1 MTDVGD
7 LELVSECLEGNANAF
22 GTLIDR
28 YQKVVFNT
36 ALKMVNDYNDAQD
49 IAQTVFVKA
58 YEKLD
63 TFNPTYK
70 FFSWLYRMV
79 VNESINWQKKKKY
92 HKELD
97 HKIVSI
103 GKTPDKILDDKEL
116 SESLRG
122 AIVELP
128 IDYRVVIIFRH
139 FEDLTYK
146 EMGEALKIPEK
157 TIKSRLFTA
166 RKLLCD
172 ILIKRG
178 IVNND

>member
-28 YQKVVFNT
+28 YQKIVFNT
-36 ALKMVNDYNDAQD
+36 ALKMVNDSNDAQD
-49 IAQTVFVKA
+49 IAQTVFLKA

-63 TFNPTYK
+63 TFNPDYK
-70 FFSWLYRMV
+70 FFSWIYRMV
-79 VNESINWQKKKKY
+79 INEAINWQKKKKY

-97 HKIVSI
+97 HKIVAI
-103 GKTPDKILDDKEL
+103 EKTPDRILDDKEL
-116 SESLRG
+116 SESLRD

-128 IDYRVVIIFRH
+128 TDYRVVIIFRH

-146 EMGEALKIPEK
+146 EMEKVLKIPEK
-157 TIKSRLFTA
+157 TVKSRLFTA

-172 ILIKRG
+172 ILINRG

>member
-1 MTDVGD
+1 MTDVSD
-7 LELVSECLEGNANAF
+7 LDLVSECLGGNSRAF

-28 YQKVVFNT
+28 YQMTVFNT

-49 IAQTVFVKA
+49 IAQTVFAKA

-70 FFSWLYRMV
+70 FFSWIYRMV

-97 HKIVSI
+97 HKVISI
-103 GKTPDKILDDKEL
+103 GKTPDRVLDDKEL
-116 SESLRG
+116 SESMRD

-128 IDYRVVIIFRH
+128 PDYRTVIISRH

-146 EMGEALKIPEK
+146 EMAQTLKIPEK

-178 IVNND
+178 IV

>member
-1 MTDVGD
+1 MTDQGD
-7 LELVSECLEGNANAF
+7 LELVNECLGGDAKAF

-28 YQKVVFNT
+28 YQVTVFNT
-36 ALKMVNDYNDAQD
+36 AMKMVNDYNDAQD

-70 FFSWLYRMV
+70 FFSWIYRMV

-103 GKTPDKILDDKEL
+103 EKTPDRIFDDKEL
-116 SESLRG
+116 SESLRD
-122 AIVELP
+122 AIIKLP
-128 IDYRVVIIFRH
+128 ADYRVVIICRH

-146 EMGEALKIPEK
+146 EMGHVLKIPEK

-166 RKLLCD
+166 RRLLCD

-178 IVNND
+178 IVKND

>member
-7 LELVSECLEGNANAF
+7 LELVNECLEGNVNAF
-22 GTLIDR
+22 GTLIDK
-28 YQKVVFNT
+28 YQVTVFNT

-63 TFNPTYK
+63 TFNPSYK
-70 FFSWLYRMV
+70 FFSWIYRMV

-116 SESLRG
+116 SESLRS
-122 AIVELP
+122 AIVELQ
-128 IDYRVVIIFRH
+128 IDYRVVIVLRH
-139 FEDLTYK
+139 FEDLTYR
-146 EMGEALKIPEK
+146 EMGDLLKIPEK

-172 ILIKRG
+172 ILIKQG